1 MAESK
6 SRPQLITETS
16 SFSDRLQYRQ
26 RIVKSFESK
35 ANKNRTVSEKIADTM
50 TERFG
55 SMAFFIINALWF
67 FCWILINTN
76 LIPGVK
82 PFDPFPFGLLTM
94 IVSLEAIFLAII
106 VLISQNRASKID
118 DIREEIGLQ
127 MTTIAEEEITKI
139 MKLQVMLLKK
149 QGIDLSDD
157 KELQQMLQ
165 PTDKG
170 RIEKKLE
177 KDLS

>member
-1 MAESK
+1 
-6 SRPQLITETS
+6 
-16 SFSDRLQYRQ
+16 
-26 RIVKSFESK
+26 
-35 ANKNRTVSEKIADTM
+35 
-50 TERFG
+50 
-55 SMAFFIINALWF
+55 
-67 FCWILINTN
+67 
-76 LIPGVK
+76 
-82 PFDPFPFGLLTM
+82 M